1 MTRALSLVL
10 LSALAMAAD
19 VPPAPTPAQPAIT
32 VSDAVAKLLERARQ
46 ESDPAKAE
54 ALLAAYDGAPNAVVA
69 TALGNARLQVA
80 EAAPEAQRAALRV
93 KAREAYANAAQLDPA
108 FTAAHIGL
116 ARCAALGGDWKA
128 ALAGCA
134 AGIPPATATPE
145 ELAFFIDC
153 AARAGDRRLA
163 ANLVSQALVRHPDHT
178 VFRRQEL
185 ALLIGAERWEEARSA
200 LLALLDAV
208 PTDAQTWRSLAS
220 LRHRGGDEEATR
232 VALEAALLLTPD
244 DAALR
249 RSLAEAQLAAGQA
262 PAALTTLQPLL
273 AAPAAT
279 DPKLVEFAA
288 RAAIEADRADQA
300 RAWLAALPTEKRT
313 RSSQLL
319 LVRLAAQGDDLDA
332 TDAAMKELLRA
343 GESDAAVLT
352 WAGSIAERKGDL
364 PRAEALYRQAD
375 AQGPGPST
383 LRLAL
388 VLHRAGR
395 DDEARRAL
403 GTYRQ
408 QFPADPQLPLIERI
422 VDGK

>member
-10 LSALAMAAD
+10 LSVLAMTAE
-19 VPPAPTPAQPAIT
+19 VPPAPAQPPVT
-32 VSDAVAKLLERARQ
+32 VSDAVGKLLDRARL

-80 EAAPEAQRAALRV
+80 EAAPEAQRAPLRT
-93 KAREAYANAAQLDPA
+93 KAREAYANATQLDPS

-134 AGIPPATATPE
+134 AGIPPATAAPE
-145 ELAFFIDC
+145 DLAFFIDC

-163 ANLVSQALVRHPDHT
+163 ANLVSQALVRHPGYT

-200 LLALLDAV
+200 LLALLDAA

-220 LRHRGGDEEATR
+220 LRHRSGDAEASR
-232 VALEAALLLTPD
+232 IALEAALLLTPD

-262 PAALTTLQPLL
+262 PAALATLQPLI
-273 AAPAAT
+273 AAPATT

-288 RAAIEADRADQA
+288 RAAIEADRPDQA

-388 VLHRAGR
+388 VLHRVGR
-395 DDEARRAL
+395 NDEARRAL